1 MEESTFNSQ
10 VPQPENNEDFTKQLV
25 DAIIHLLYRFA
36 YFLFILPFGLW
47 KNAIIRLSKQKREH
61 ALDVTAV
68 KTEYPFLSWLKRF
81 IFDFVIDGLTAIA
94 WLIGFIVFIIGICQ
108 GELKGLGFWDV
119 LTAILMTLYCIYWAP
134 VALAIIRDLLTLFVV
149 MPIRWLISFFRRPAK
164 TYDLTHVGSIKKD

>member
-1 MEESTFNSQ
+1 MEENTFNSQ
-10 VPQPENNEDFTKQLV
+10 VPQPENKEDFGKQLL
-25 DAIIHLLYRFA
+25 DAVIHLLYRFV
-36 YFLFILPFGLW
+36 YFLFILPYGLW
-47 KNAIIRLSKQKREH
+47 KNAVIRLSKQKKEN

-81 IFDFVIDGLTAIA
+81 VFDFLIDGLTVIA
-94 WLIGFIVFIIGICQ
+94 WLVGFIVFIIGICKGSLKYMDF
-108 GELKGLGFWDV
+108 GEALTFILG
-119 LTAILMTLYCIYWAP
+119 TLYVIYWAP